1 MKQLS
6 LIAALGLACV
16 AFQAQASIIDTISQ
30 LPETR
35 QTIDFDDQDGLF
47 IGAGASYSAG
57 TPSVTFSSLDGDFT
71 VGQRIATDLGIN
83 GSWGAGKSFLSFDKI
98 GDMTVRIDFGGLKT
112 RAFVAEWSLY
122 EEPRDHRLLTVTAYG
137 TDGSSETFTLGSFAT
152 SLDGVDVEDNSLLGA
167 TNFAITQGIRLAH
180 ADIAYITIQ
189 GDGIVMDNFS
199 YTQPVPE
206 PETWA
211 LLMAGLGVA
220 GLSLRRRGMGKA

>member
-6 LIAALGLACV
+6 FIAVLGLASL
-16 AFQAQASIIDTISQ
+16 ALQAQAAVISAVSQ
-30 LPETR
+30 LPGAH
-35 QTIDFDDQDGLF
+35 QTIDFEDQDGLI
-47 IGAGASYSAG
+47 IGQGGAFSTG
-57 TPSVTFSSLDGDFT
+57 TPEVTFSSLDGDFT

-98 GDMTVRIDFGGLKT
+98 GEMTVRIDFGGLKT

-137 TDGSSETFTLGSFAT
+137 TDGSAETFTLGSFAT
-152 SLDGVDVEDNSLLGA
+152 SLDGVDLQDADLGWS
-167 TNFAITQGIRLAH
+167 TNFAMTQGIRLAH
-180 ADIAYITIQ
+180 ADIAYITVK
-189 GDGIVMDNFS
+189 GDGVVMDNFS

-206 PETWA
+206 PGTWA

-220 GLSLRRRGMGKA
+220 GVCLRRRASIHA